1 MRGHADAELMV
12 KFPIQLS
19 CSTCL
24 VVKIP
29 IQPTVSH
36 PTVWQ
41 HIVTFEMTFQDG
53 SEVWVITASEAPH
66 LPALRNL

>member
-1 MRGHADAELMV
+1 MRGHADADLMV

-29 IQPTVSH
+29 IQPTVCH
-36 PTVWQ
+36 PAVRQ
-41 HIVTFEMTFQDG
+41 HIVTFE
-53 SEVWVITASEAPH
+53 I
-66 LPALRNL
+66 